1 MDGLSEYAVFYCS
14 DSNTTTTPTVSQTS
28 NEQISDINEKS
39 KLISNN
45 NFDFILAEL
54 NQLRSI
60 IKEQQ
65 TEIKYLKSL
74 VKDVKILSEK
84 SQAAINK
91 FITYGVDANTV
102 KLGAG
107 ERAAVINSYKAAFD
121 KLPETEAELADA
133 IKIANG
139 RWPSM
144 TNDAAEKK
152 AKEQFQKIYKKI
164 ADMNNAND
172 NAAIKVMAY
181 GLRQKAENR
190 NLNSEKAGIKI
201 FKDIFGSVPKTT
213 EDWNTMQA
221 ITYSG
226 ATR

>member
-1 MDGLSEYAVFYCS
+1 M
-14 DSNTTTTPTVSQTS
+14 
-28 NEQISDINEKS
+28 
-39 KLISNN
+39 
-45 NFDFILAEL
+45 
-54 NQLRSI
+54 
-60 IKEQQ
+60 
-65 TEIKYLKSL
+65 